1 MLCSLIK
8 LWGAYSIANSIFGKM
23 FVSDK
28 NEPVAITLSY
38 QNRDVTIVNNK
49 EWTHCFTDH
58 KNVVQLSEDVF
69 KYDHRHHNHYIIGD
83 VNVVDENTKNLKNN
97 NTKKNVPL
105 WVRRENVIH
114 ARKQEHKQAHKQQ
127 EHHKQAHKQQV
138 HKQAPHKQAYVHN
151 ETRLGTQNSTKAR
164 RVEIK
169 NNNTNVNQSLHLRHL
184 HKNHQ
189 MEKLRKLIK
198 VWLKK
203 IDLATKKLN
212 SLKH

>member
-83 VNVVDENTKNLKNN
+83 KC
-97 NTKKNVPL
+97 
-105 WVRRENVIH
+105 RR
-114 ARKQEHKQAHKQQ
+114 RKH
-127 EHHKQAHKQQV
+127 
-138 HKQAPHKQAYVHN
+138 
-151 ETRLGTQNSTKAR
+151 
-164 RVEIK
+164 
-169 NNNTNVNQSLHLRHL
+169 
-184 HKNHQ
+184 
-189 MEKLRKLIK
+189 
-198 VWLKK
+198 
-203 IDLATKKLN
+203 
-212 SLKH
+212 

>member
-1 MLCSLIK
+1 M
-8 LWGAYSIANSIFGKM
+8 
-23 FVSDK
+23 
-28 NEPVAITLSY
+28 IT
-38 QNRDVTIVNNK
+38 VITI
-49 EWTHCFTDH
+49 
-58 KNVVQLSEDVF
+58 
-69 KYDHRHHNHYIIGD
+69 IILLGI
-83 VNVVDENTKNLKNN
+83 NVVDENTKNLKNN